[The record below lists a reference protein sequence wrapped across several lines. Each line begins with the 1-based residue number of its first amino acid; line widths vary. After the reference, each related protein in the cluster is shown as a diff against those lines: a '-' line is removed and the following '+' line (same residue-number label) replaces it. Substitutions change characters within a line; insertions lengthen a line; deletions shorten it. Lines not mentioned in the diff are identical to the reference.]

1 MALRTPPTSLKPC
14 GSLVRA
20 PSLSRRQRLPPSSLL
35 LVPGNQ
41 TKSCVSLKLPADGL
55 IRLPSKTLSNEK
67 FSPRVPKFSKSL
79 SPVCLHAGMDRP
91 ERDNQ
96 GFSWESFDNTRG
108 SYKAKSVEEL
118 LREQMRKE
126 FYGGGSG
133 KNSPGGG
140 GGSRGGGGGGR
151 GGSGGE
157 GEERRKFGV
166 TDEALQVIFA
176 TIGFIFVYFYVIN
189 GVEMTHLAKD
199 YINFLWTGTK
209 SVRLKKSM
217 RKWAIFLQTLLD
229 KKEVFKCRL
238 EKGIIDAANW
248 LFARAKFR
256 QRLRSYLTSNADH

>member
-1 MALRTPPTSLKPC
+1 
-14 GSLVRA
+14 
-20 PSLSRRQRLPPSSLL
+20 
-35 LVPGNQ
+35 
-41 TKSCVSLKLPADGL
+41 
-55 IRLPSKTLSNEK
+55 
-67 FSPRVPKFSKSL
+67 
-79 SPVCLHAGMDRP
+79 
-91 ERDNQ
+91 
-96 GFSWESFDNTRG
+96 
-108 SYKAKSVEEL
+108 
-118 LREQMRKE
+118 MRKE